1 MVKPWTVD
9 ELKRIAPLCPD
20 AVAWARHLGTTAQI
34 YDILDTEHRLA
45 MWTATIVHES
55 NHLRDLEENLSYSA
69 QRIVEIWPARFPGI
83 AAARPFSRNP
93 ERLANRVYANRMG
106 NGPEESGE
114 GWRYRGRGLIQITG
128 RAMYERCGEGLA
140 QPLLEQ
146 PDLLLKPDLAALSAG
161 WYWVANGCHAP
172 ADADDMRGVTRIVNG
187 GLNGLEE
194 RLEYLARARRV
205 LEARP

>member
-1 MVKPWTVD
+1 MIRPWSP
-9 ELKRIAPLCPD
+9 EEIKRIAPLCPD

-55 NHLRDLEENLSYSA
+55 NQLRDLEEDLSYSA

-83 AAARPFSRNP
+83 AAARPFARNP
-93 ERLANRVYANRMG
+93 ERLANRAYANRMG

-128 RAMYERCGEGLA
+128 RAMYERCGQGLA

-146 PDLLLKPDLAALSAG
+146 PNLLLTPELAALSAG
-161 WYWVANGCHAP
+161 WYWTANGCHAL
-172 ADADDMRGVTRIVNG
+172 ADADDMRGVTKIVNG
-187 GLNGLEE
+187 WLNGLEK
-194 RLEYLARARRV
+194 RLEYLARARHV
-205 LEARP
+205 FEARP

>member
-1 MVKPWTVD
+1 MIRPWSPD

-55 NHLRDLEENLSYSA
+55 NQLRDLEEDLSYSA

-83 AAARPFSRNP
+83 AAARPFARNP
-93 ERLANRVYANRMG
+93 ERLANRAYANRMG

-128 RAMYERCGEGLA
+128 RAMYERCGQGLA

-146 PDLLLKPDLAALSAG
+146 PNLLLTPELAALSAG
-161 WYWVANGCHAP
+161 WYWTANGCHAL
-172 ADADDMRGVTRIVNG
+172 ADADDMRGVTKIVNG
-187 GLNGLEE
+187 WLNGLEK
-194 RLEYLARARRV
+194 RLEYLARARHV
-205 LEARP
+205 FEARP